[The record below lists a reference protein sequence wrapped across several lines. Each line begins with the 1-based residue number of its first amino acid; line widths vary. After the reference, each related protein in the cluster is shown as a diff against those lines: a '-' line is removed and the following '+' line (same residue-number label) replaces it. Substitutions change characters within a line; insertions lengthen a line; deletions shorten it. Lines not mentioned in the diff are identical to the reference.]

1 MTNIMVMFIASI
13 SNGLTYTGAIVAD
26 NIFWLMPNF
35 SCDFLQYFLNSFS
48 TPTLSDRYVYN
59 GYVFFCDS
67 HSFIICR
74 NSKCK
79 RKRVRDAS
87 IYASKKYRS
96 SFYS

>member
-1 MTNIMVMFIASI
+1 MKIRIILVNSFEKHAKSMTNIMVMFIASI

-59 GYVFFCDS
+59 GYVFFL
-67 HSFIICR
+67 
-74 NSKCK
+74 
-79 RKRVRDAS
+79 
-87 IYASKKYRS
+87 
-96 SFYS
+96 

>member
-59 GYVFFCDS
+59 GYVFSVIAIPILSAATASVSSIFS
-67 HSFIICR
+67 LPIIML
-74 NSKCK
+74 
-79 RKRVRDAS
+79 
-87 IYASKKYRS
+87 S
-96 SFYS
+96 STTKA